1 MINSNFYNFN
11 KTGFQISIIVLKI
24 IIIYTD
30 RYSKVKII
38 QSGNR
43 EQIIIIICINSKSKD
58 IPLFLII

>member
-38 QSGNR
+38 
-43 EQIIIIICINSKSKD
+43 
-58 IPLFLII
+58 